1 MAVCSCDVT
10 LSNTGV
16 GSCQPLQAVAK
27 KIIIVPL
34 VNGSNVRN
42 GIDLSSIPTNT
53 QIIDLINAADP
64 AERYYPL
71 PTMENVTNERAD
83 SITEEAPS
91 GTIAKIRN
99 GAKTFTGEIWFQG
112 STYAGAIDAF
122 GCGQV
127 GAYIVDGNDNL
138 IGDKKTTG
146 YLYPLAIKMPT
157 WDVKTI
163 DTTDSTV
170 AKISLTFQWKD
181 SIADSDVGMLL
192 ASDFDSSTSWLD
204 YNGLINLNGVASA
217 ISTTA
222 FSMKVTTPYGSVVNP
237 VVAGGLVIGDFE
249 IYNVTT
255 ASPVVISTFNETP
268 TGTYAFTFL
277 LQTSADVL
285 SLRISPSTKGYDDT
299 LLSAVVITIP

>member
-1 MAVCSCDVT
+1 MACSCNVT
-10 LSNTGV
+10 LNNTGV

-34 VNGSNVRN
+34 VDGSNVRN
-42 GIDLSSIPTNT
+42 GIDLTAIPTNA
-53 QIIDLINAADP
+53 QIIEDLLNNADP
-64 AERYYPL
+64 LKRWYPL

-91 GTIAKIRN
+91 GTIAKIRS
-99 GAKTFTGEIWFQG
+99 GSKTFTGEIWFQG

-127 GAYIVDGNDNL
+127 GAYIVDGDDNL
-138 IGDKKTTG
+138 IGDKSIAD

-163 DTTDSTV
+163 DTTDTTV

-204 YNGLINLNGVASA
+204 YNGLINLNGTLVG
-217 ISTTA
+217 TPTA
-222 FSMKVTTPYGSVVNP
+222 TSFTMKVTTPYGSVANP
-237 VVAGGLVIGDFE
+237 VVAGGLASGDF
-249 IYNVTT
+249 
-255 ASPVVISTFNETP
+255 VILNAGVLEPTLTFTETP
-268 TGTYAFTFL
+268 TGTYTFTH
-277 LQTSADVL
+277 A
-285 SLRISPSTKGYDDT
+285 SLVSPIELNLTIAPTTFGYDDT
-299 LLSAVVITIP
+299 LLSAVTIQQP